1 MDVSRGVASFQEL
14 PIGVTSPT
22 RMWTHGTRTT
32 AGCRLAV
39 ANGRRPCQWN
49 GPLTVACGT
58 GPSASFASIGAA
70 AGSTAANSCDS
81 SAPVS
86 QGRRGD
92 ISFQHGSSTT
102 TTTTTTK
109 SLITPLQNN
118 CLTSTS
124 KTSTNRLPQRR
135 NFNTTA
141 QLATRIFQRRF
152 YSQFRMA
159 DVKWP
164 AALVRQ
170 TYLEFFEKRGHTIG
184 TMRPILATKQSHPF
198 GLFGSSGRILV
209 NATMNARNMLLT
221 LGLQSL
227 PAPSSLT
234 MTPPCFS
241 PMRA

>member
-1 MDVSRGVASFQEL
+1 MDVSIGVASFQEL

-22 RMWTHGTRTT
+22 RMWTHSTRTS

-49 GPLTVACGT
+49 DPLTVVCGT
-58 GPSASFASIGAA
+58 GPSASFASVGAA
-70 AGSTAANSCDS
+70 AAASIAANSCDS

-92 ISFQHGSSTT
+92 FSSHHGT

-109 SLITPLQNN
+109 SLITPLHNN
-118 CLTSTS
+118 CFTSTS
-124 KTSTNRLPQRR
+124 TTSTKRLPQRR
-135 NFNTTA
+135 NYNTTA

-184 TMRPILATKQSHPF
+184 TTMRPILATTQSHQAIAI
-198 GLFGSSGRILV
+198 R
-209 NATMNARNMLLT
+209 
-221 LGLQSL
+221 
-227 PAPSSLT
+227 
-234 MTPPCFS
+234 
-241 PMRA
+241 